1 MGAISAP
8 KPMLYLA
15 QVQKQKLPGQLEL
28 TLLAYQQSSYRW
40 EVDEQGKI
48 VSIASETSLQEGV
61 LVLIELCPQGEMLSI
76 QDATTWV
83 LDLVKTYLTSGVTP
97 AFLKAE
103 AERSEQWRQSLTL
116 QNQDLSRR
124 SLEVEARRE
133 QIQALEESFKRDK
146 ENENSPEA

>member
-1 MGAISAP
+1 
-8 KPMLYLA
+8 MLYLA
-15 QVQKQKLPGQLEL
+15 QVQKQKSGQVEL
-28 TLLAYQQSSYRW
+28 RLLAHQQTTYKW
-40 EVDEQGKI
+40 EVDEQGKLI
-48 VSIASETSLQEGV
+48 SVAEAIAFPEGL
-61 LVLIELCPQGEMLSI
+61 LVLIELSPKGEMLSL

-97 AFLKAE
+97 EFLKAE
-103 AERSEQWRQSLTL
+103 TERSEQWRQSLAL

-146 ENENSPEA
+146 ENDNSPEA

>member
-1 MGAISAP
+1 
-8 KPMLYLA
+8 MLYLA
-15 QVQKQKLPGQLEL
+15 QAQKQKLSGQVQLH
-28 TLLAYQQSSYRW
+28 LLAHQQTTYKW
-40 EVDEQGKI
+40 EVDEGKI
-48 VSIASETSLQEGV
+48 VDVAEDFALLEGV
-61 LVLIELCPQGEMLSI
+61 LVLVELSPQGEVQSL

-103 AERSEQWRQSLTL
+103 ADRSEQWRQSLTL

>member
-1 MGAISAP
+1 
-8 KPMLYLA
+8 MLYLA
-15 QVQKQKLPGQLEL
+15 QVQKQKLPGQVEL
-28 TLLAYQQSSYRW
+28 SLLAHQQNTYKW

-48 VSIASETSLQEGV
+48 VSIAEELPWQEGM
-61 LVLIELCPQGEMLSI
+61 LVLIELSPQGEKHSI
-76 QDATTWV
+76 QDATSWV

-103 AERSEQWRQSLTL
+103 ADRSEQWRQSLTL

-146 ENENSPEA
+146 ENENATEA

>member
-1 MGAISAP
+1 
-8 KPMLYLA
+8 MLYLA
-15 QVQKQKLPGQLEL
+15 QAQKQKLSGQVQLR
-28 TLLAYQQSSYRW
+28 LLAHQQTTYKW
-40 EVDEQGKI
+40 EVDEGKI
-48 VSIASETSLQEGV
+48 VDVAEDLALQEGV
-61 LVLIELCPQGEMLSI
+61 LVLVELSPQGEIQSL

-103 AERSEQWRQSLTL
+103 ADRSEQWRQSLTL

-146 ENENSPEA
+146 ENENSLEA

>member
-1 MGAISAP
+1 
-8 KPMLYLA
+8 MLYLA
-15 QVQKQKLPGQLEL
+15 QVQKQKSGQVEL
-28 TLLAYQQSSYRW
+28 CLLAHQKTTYKW
-40 EVDEQGKI
+40 EVDDQGKLM
-48 VSIASETSLQEGV
+48 SIAEAIAFPEGMLV
-61 LVLIELCPQGEMLSI
+61 LVELSPQGEVLSL

-97 AFLKAE
+97 EFLKAE
-103 AERSEQWRQSLTL
+103 TERSEQWRQSLTL

-146 ENENSPEA
+146 ENDNSPEA

>member
-1 MGAISAP
+1 
-8 KPMLYLA
+8 MLYLA
-15 QVQKQKLPGQLEL
+15 QVQKQKLSGQVEL
-28 TLLAYQQSSYRW
+28 CLLAHQQTTYKW
-40 EVDEQGKI
+40 EVDEQEKLI
-48 VSIASETSLQEGV
+48 SVASAIAFPEGV
-61 LVLIELCPQGEMLSI
+61 LVLIELSPKGEMLSI

-97 AFLKAE
+97 EFLKAE
-103 AERSEQWRQSLTL
+103 TERSEQWRQSLTL

-146 ENENSPEA
+146 ENENFPEA

>member
-1 MGAISAP
+1 
-8 KPMLYLA
+8 MLYLA
-15 QVQKQKLPGQLEL
+15 QVQQQKSPGLLEL
-28 TLLAYQQSSYRW
+28 LLLAYQQTTYKW

-48 VSIASETSLQEGV
+48 VSVAEDFAFLEGA
-61 LVLIELCPQGEMLSI
+61 LVLLELSPQGEMQSI
-76 QDATTWV
+76 QDATSWV

-103 AERSEQWRQSLTL
+103 TDKAEQWRQSLTL
-116 QNQDLSRR
+116 QNQDLARR

-146 ENENSPEA
+146 ENENSSKS

>member
-1 MGAISAP
+1 MGAPSAP

-15 QVQKQKLPGQLEL
+15 QAQKQKLSGQVQLR
-28 TLLAYQQSSYRW
+28 LLAHQQTTYKW
-40 EVDEQGKI
+40 EANEGKI
-48 VSIASETSLQEGV
+48 VDVAEEFALQEGV
-61 LVLIELCPQGEMLSI
+61 LVLVELSSQGEIQSL
-76 QDATTWV
+76 QDATNWV

-103 AERSEQWRQSLTL
+103 ADRSEQWRQSLTL

>member
-1 MGAISAP
+1 
-8 KPMLYLA
+8 MLYLA
-15 QVQKQKLPGQLEL
+15 QVQKQKLSSQVEL
-28 TLLAYQQSSYRW
+28 CLLAHQQTTYKW
-40 EVDEQGKI
+40 EVDEQGKLM
-48 VSIASETSLQEGV
+48 SIAEAIDLPEGMLV
-61 LVLIELCPQGEMLSI
+61 LVELSPQGEVLSL

-97 AFLKAE
+97 EFLKAE
-103 AERSEQWRQSLTL
+103 TERSEQWRQSLTL

-146 ENENSPEA
+146 ENDNSPEV

>member
-1 MGAISAP
+1 M
-8 KPMLYLA
+8 
-15 QVQKQKLPGQLEL
+15 
-28 TLLAYQQSSYRW
+28 
-40 EVDEQGKI
+40 
-48 VSIASETSLQEGV
+48 SIAEAIAFPEGMLV
-61 LVLIELCPQGEMLSI
+61 LVELSPQGEVLSL

-97 AFLKAE
+97 EFLKAE
-103 AERSEQWRQSLTL
+103 TERSEQWRQSLTL

-146 ENENSPEA
+146 GNDNSSEA

>member
-1 MGAISAP
+1 
-8 KPMLYLA
+8 MLYLA
-15 QVQKQKLPGQLEL
+15 QVQKQKLSGQVEL
-28 TLLAYQQSSYRW
+28 RLLAHQQTTYKW
-40 EVDEQGKI
+40 EVDEQEKLI
-48 VSIASETSLQEGV
+48 SVAEAIAFPEGV
-61 LVLIELCPQGEMLSI
+61 LVLIELSPQGEMLSL

-83 LDLVKTYLTSGVTP
+83 LDLVKTYLISGVTP
-97 AFLKAE
+97 EFLKAE
-103 AERSEQWRQSLTL
+103 TERSEQWRQSLTL